1 MAEAYTHLR
10 IARAARGA
18 FQLPGCEEA
27 YLLGANGPDPFF
39 AYKILSKHKP
49 VPLPEIGSRM
59 HTERCGEFLTELLAR
74 SETPAQK
81 SYALGFLTH
90 YAADRVFHP
99 YVAAC
104 TAPGRSVLPRRG
116 PRLLRSG
123 ARHVFSYE
131 RHRARRR
138 PSREAAVMPAHARA
152 GRGRGAA
159 ALVYPQRVR
168 RGHSVPGR
176 HRFVPPFPP
185 PARLFLLAARR
196 KEGAGCG
203 G

>member
-1 MAEAYTHLR
+1 MIMENTTPNLTLDAMPTPSLTPVSYTHLMAEAYTHLR

-81 SYALGFLTH
+81 SYALGLSLIH
-90 YAADRVFHP
+90 I
-99 YVAAC
+99 
-104 TAPGRSVLPRRG
+104 
-116 PRLLRSG
+116 
-123 ARHVFSYE
+123 
-131 RHRARRR
+131 
-138 PSREAAVMPAHARA
+138 
-152 GRGRGAA
+152 
-159 ALVYPQRVR
+159 
-168 RGHSVPGR
+168 
-176 HRFVPPFPP
+176 
-185 PARLFLLAARR
+185 
-196 KEGAGCG
+196 
-203 G
+203 